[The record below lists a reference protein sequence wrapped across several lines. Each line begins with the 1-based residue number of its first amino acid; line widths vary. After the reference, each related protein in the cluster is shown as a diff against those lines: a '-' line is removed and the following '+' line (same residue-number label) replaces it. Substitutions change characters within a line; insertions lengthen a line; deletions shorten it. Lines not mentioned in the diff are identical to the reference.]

1 MNEDFLRDLIKTDE
15 NGRILKRESKTLEFK
30 ESFNMNA
37 IRNGDLSKSIAA
49 FANTRGGII
58 IFGVTDSPRKAKG
71 LMNTNFDDIQEEKL
85 TEFLNSQFAPELLI
99 EAKTFNLDGKRFGA
113 FIVKESI
120 NKPVICTQ
128 HGAKIKEG
136 EIYYRYAGRSEK
148 IKHAELLAILDEV
161 KENERKKWMEHI
173 QKIAQIGPQNIALID
188 VYRGN
193 LLNPQNK
200 EVILDKALLKEI
212 KFIHEGRF
220 VEKEGA
226 PALKLIG
233 QIEGMEGIQT
243 IIPDFNLNGDF
254 LTTKELGEQL
264 GILSDKG
271 STNYV
276 IAVIWKYKIQDYPK
290 YYQHKKNQK
299 LYSRLCLEFLKEQ
312 NLTQEQIASIHKE
325 YQASRSKRAA

>member
-1 MNEDFLRDLIKTDE
+1 MQVKDEYLRDLIKTDD

-30 ESFNMNA
+30 ENFNINA
-37 IRNGDLSKSIAA
+37 IKNGDLSKSIAA

-71 LMNTNFDDIQEEKL
+71 LSNANFNELQEEKL
-85 TEFLNSQFAPELLI
+85 TEYLNNQFAPELLI
-99 EAKTFNLDGKRFGA
+99 ETQAFTVNGKDFGA

-128 HGAKIKEG
+128 HGSKIKEG
-136 EIYYRYAGRSEK
+136 EIYYRYSGRSEK
-148 IKHAELLAILDEV
+148 IKHAELLAILEEV
-161 KENERKKWMEHI
+161 RENERKKWMEHI

-212 KFIHEGRF
+212 KFIQEGRF

-243 IIPDFNLNGDF
+243 IIPDINLDDDF
-254 LTTKELGEQL
+254 YTTKELGSKL
-264 GILSDKG
+264 SILSEKG

-276 IAVIWKYKIQDYPK
+276 TALIWHYKIQDHPK
-290 YYQHKKNQK
+290 YYQHKHHQK
-299 LYSRLCLEFLKEQ
+299 LYSKLCLDFLQSK
-312 NLTQEQIASIHKE
+312 NLSLDEIKDIHKN
-325 YQASRSKRAA
+325 YQKRNKG

>member
-1 MNEDFLRDLIKTDE
+1 MNEDLIRDLIKTDE
-15 NGRILKRESKTLEFK
+15 NGRILRRESKTLEFK

-37 IRNGDLSKSIAA
+37 IKNGDLSKSIAA
-49 FANTRGGII
+49 FANTRGGVI

-71 LMNTNFDDIQEEKL
+71 LTNTNFDDIQEERL
-85 TEFLNSQFAPELLI
+85 TECLNNQFAPELLI
-99 EAKTFNLDGKRFGA
+99 EVKTFDLDGKRFGA
-113 FIVKESI
+113 FIVKEST

-128 HGAKIKEG
+128 NGSKIKEG
-136 EIYYRYAGRSEK
+136 EIYYRYSGRSEK

-161 KENERKKWMEHI
+161 RENERKKWMEHI

-200 EVILDKALLKEI
+200 EVILDKSLLKEI
-212 KFIHEGRF
+212 KFIQEGRF

-226 PALKLIG
+226 PALKLLG
-233 QIEGMEGIQT
+233 HIEGMEGIQT
-243 IIPDFNLNGDF
+243 IIPDINLDDDF
-254 LTTKELGEQL
+254 YTTKEIGAKL

-276 IAVIWKYKIQDYPK
+276 TALIWHYKIQDNPK
-290 YYQHKKNQK
+290 YYQHKHHQK
-299 LYSRLCLEFLKEQ
+299 LYSKLCLDFLQSKEHSM
-312 NLTQEQIASIHKE
+312 EEIKAIHKD
-325 YQASRSKRAA
+325 YQKRNKG

>member
-49 FANTRGGII
+49 FANTRGGVI

-85 TEFLNSQFAPELLI
+85 TELLNNQFAPELLI
-99 EAKTFNLDGKRFGA
+99 EAKAFDLDGKRFGA

-161 KENERKKWMEHI
+161 RENERKKWMEHI

-212 KFIHEGRF
+212 KFIQEGRF

-243 IIPDFNLNGDF
+243 IIPDINLDDDF
-254 LTTKELGEQL
+254 YTTKELGAKL

-276 IAVIWKYKIQDYPK
+276 TALIWHYKIQDNPK
-290 YYQHKKNQK
+290 YYQHKHHQK
-299 LYSRLCLEFLKEQ
+299 LYSKLCLDFLQGKEHSM
-312 NLTQEQIASIHKE
+312 EEIRAIHKD
-325 YQASRSKRAA
+325 YQKRNKG